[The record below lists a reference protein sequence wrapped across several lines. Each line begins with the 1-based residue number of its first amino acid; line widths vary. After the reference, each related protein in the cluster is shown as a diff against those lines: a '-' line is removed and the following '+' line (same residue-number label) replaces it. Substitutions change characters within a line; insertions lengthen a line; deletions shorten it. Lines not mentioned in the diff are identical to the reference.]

1 MSPHAGLVE
10 GGSVSTPDQENVTE
24 NEPKPVR
31 TTAARKK
38 PATET
43 GDLAAEL
50 RVAIM
55 KTSRRLRLE
64 SSSEML
70 TPAQYSVLAA
80 LKTEGH
86 TIGELAQREQVA
98 APSMTRIVKSLVES
112 GWVTRTSSAQDARQV
127 MIDISEEGMRTFV
140 GARSQR
146 TAWLARR
153 IDQLGEDDRQ
163 ILARAAALL
172 QEMSAK

>member
-1 MSPHAGLVE
+1 MAR
-10 GGSVSTPDQENVTE
+10 PDQLNVTDE
-24 NEPKPVR
+24 EPKPLG
-31 TTAARKK
+31 TNTEHQPCA
-38 PATET
+38 PET

-80 LKTEGH
+80 LKVEPH
-86 TIGELAQREQVA
+86 TIGELALREQVA

-112 GWVTRTSSAQDARQV
+112 GWVTRTAGMQDARQV
-127 MIDISEEGMRTFV
+127 MIGISDSGLHTYV
-140 GARSQR
+140 AARGQR

-153 IDQLGEDDRQ
+153 IDQLDEDGRQ
-163 ILARAAALL
+163 TLVRAAALL
-172 QEMSAK
+172 REMSAT